1 MSTPK
6 EIIVLRTPQYSGESR
21 LDDLITLAGEQ
32 TGTAFSNCR
41 NLAIALL
48 VLHWLTLETQN
59 NGTSGSI
66 ISEKEGDLQRAY
78 STSFV
83 ISQKYPDLSQ
93 TSYGLE
99 LIRLRK
105 SCLFNP
111 RNRTVPIG
119 S

>member
-6 EIIVLRTPQYSGESR
+6 EIIVLRAPQYSGESR

-32 TGTAFSNCR
+32 TGTAYGGCR

-59 NGTSGSI
+59 NGSAGSVK
-66 ISEKEGDLQRAY
+66 SEKEGDLQITY
-78 STSFV
+78 NTSV
-83 ISQKYPDLSQ
+83 GVSQKYPDLSQ

-105 SCLFNP
+105 SCLLTP
-111 RNRTVPIG
+111 RNRTIPIG